1 MKVLDNKTAGTTFE
15 FARDLHNM
23 YDLIFSEAFAVLDDD
38 EQDLSRRCLMALVSA
53 YEPLSVLDYSK
64 LHNTSLAQIRNA
76 FENLHSV
83 VKVPN
88 PPLSGGDDDPD
99 AVITV
104 HHHSIIEYLTTK
116 SAQSKWTSSVRAGHL
131 HMTKSCALVF
141 RNHLHFGVSGIR
153 NSDKSLSDLSTS
165 SIDAIP
171 SYLLYASF
179 YWAKHWVEVFSDEA
193 TPSTSSTNDGEDCLI
208 ELCTKFL
215 GEKFLY
221 WLELL
226 AASRKLH
233 LASKS
238 LIQIR
243 TVSIYN
249 RF

>member
-1 MKVLDNKTAGTTFE
+1 MT
-15 FARDLHNM
+15 
-23 YDLIFSEAFAVLDDD
+23 
-38 EQDLSRRCLMALVSA
+38 LVSA
-53 YEPLSVLDYSK
+53 YEPLSVLDYSE

-88 PPLSGGDDDPD
+88 PPPPGGDDDPD

-104 HHHSIIEYLTTK
+104 HHYSIIEYLTTR
-116 SAQSKWTSSVRAGHL
+116 SAQSKWTSSVLAGHL

-153 NSDKSLSDLSTS
+153 NSDKNLNELPTS

-193 TPSTSSTNDGEDCLI
+193 TPSTSSTNDGEDYLI
-208 ELCTKFL
+208 DLCTNFL
-215 GEKFLY
+215 GQKFLY

-226 AASRKLH
+226 AACRNLH
-233 LASKS
+233 LASKT

-243 TVSIYN
+243 TVSIYTDFN
-249 RF
+249 